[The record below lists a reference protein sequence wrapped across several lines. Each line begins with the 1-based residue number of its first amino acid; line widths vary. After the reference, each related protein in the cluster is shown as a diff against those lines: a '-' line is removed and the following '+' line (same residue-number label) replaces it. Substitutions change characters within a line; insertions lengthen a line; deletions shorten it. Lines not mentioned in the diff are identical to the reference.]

1 MGNWSLYGIL
11 LIVGVFLTIFG
22 FILAQID
29 ITNPLTGQETS
40 VFNTIIGWIIP
51 F

>member
-1 MGNWSLYGIL
+1 MGNWSLYGIVL
-11 LIVGVFLTIFG
+11 VVGVFLMIFG

-29 ITNPLTGQETS
+29 LTNPLTGQESSIFS
-40 VFNTIIGWIIP
+40 VIIDWISP

>member
-29 ITNPLTGQETS
+29 VTNPLTGQSTS
-40 VFNTIIGWIIP
+40 VFSIVIGWITP
-51 F
+51 